1 MDQELMLDGNAA
13 AGLLEELFGRDMT
26 MSLSRCATCGE
37 QGELATSHAYVKAPG
52 FVLRC
57 KICDAVMLRIVS
69 TPEAYF
75 VDARGMT
82 NLRIPRYTA

>member
-1 MDQELMLDGNAA
+1 MLDGNAA

-26 MSLSRCATCGE
+26 MSLSHCAHCGN
-37 QGELATSHAYVKAPG
+37 QGALATSHAYVQAPG
-52 FVLRC
+52 FILRC
-57 KICDAVMLRIVS
+57 AICEAVMLRIVS
-69 TPEAYF
+69 TPDAYF